1 MSENKSRREFISQS
15 GKMVT
20 ACALFGATG
29 SVAYAADSAK
39 ATCETGKP
47 MNITAKHYYLDN
59 VLLEAGFNFDG
70 SVATSTRTE
79 LKTLE
84 IKDGKIVALRD
95 NNSHADAALPH
106 FDAGKKLML
115 PAMRDMHIH
124 LDKTF
129 YGGPWRSLNRPAGT
143 TIQDMIR
150 LEQKLLPE
158 LQPYTQERA
167 EKLIDLIQSKGS
179 TIARSHCNIEPVSG
193 LKNLENLQA
202 VLARRSPGF
211 DCEIVAFPQH
221 GLLLSNSEKLMR
233 EAMQAGAH
241 YVGGLDPTS
250 VDGAMEKSLDT
261 MFQIAL
267 DYDKGV
273 DIHLHETSPAGVA
286 AVNYM
291 VETVEKTPA
300 LKGKLTISHAFALAT
315 LNEQQVD
322 EIATRMAAQQVT
334 IASTVPIGTLHM
346 PLKQL
351 RDKGVFVM
359 TGTDSVID
367 HWSPYGLGDMLEKAN
382 LYAQLYIRP
391 NEQTLSRA
399 LGIATGDVLPLND
412 KGERVW
418 PKAQDDASFVL
429 VDASCSAE
437 AVARISRVPRRSIR
451 GIWSGAQWANVMPGG
466 AALTRPTVRRFCRS
480 GKAKPPPDNAVYC
493 YAHS

>member
-1 MSENKSRREFISQS
+1 MNENKSRREFLSRS
-15 GKMVT
+15 GKMAA
-20 ACALFGATG
+20 ACALLGATA
-29 SVAYAADSAK
+29 SVGYAATSKTAK
-39 ATCETGKP
+39 AEAGAQMK
-47 MNITAKHYYLDN
+47 ITDSHYYLDN
-59 VLLEAGFNFDG
+59 VLLEAGFEFEG
-70 SVATSTRTE
+70 ATPVSTRTE

-84 IKDGKIVALRD
+84 INQGKIVAIRD
-95 NNSHADAALPH
+95 NRQHPNGTLPAY
-106 FDAGKKLML
+106 DAGGKLML

-129 YGGPWRSLNRPAGT
+129 YGGPWRALNRPAGT
-143 TIQDMIR
+143 TIKDMIA

-158 LQPYTQERA
+158 LQPFTQERA
-167 EKLIDLIQSKGS
+167 EKLIDLIQSFGS
-179 TIARSHCNIEPVSG
+179 TTARSHCNVEPTSG

-202 VLARRSPGF
+202 VLARRQSGF
-211 DCEIVAFPQH
+211 SCEIVAFPQH
-221 GLLLSNSEKLMR
+221 GLLFSKSEPLMR

-241 YVGGLDPTS
+241 YVGGLDPTN

-267 DYDKGV
+267 DYNKGV
-273 DIHLHETSPAGVA
+273 DIHLHETSPAGMA

-291 VETVEKTPA
+291 LSTVEKTPQ

-322 EIATRMAAQQVT
+322 EVANRMAAQQVT
-334 IASTVPIGTLHM
+334 IASSVPIGTLHM
-346 PLKQL
+346 PLSQL

-391 NEQTLSRA
+391 NEKTLSRA
-399 LGIATGDVLPLND
+399 LAVATGEVLPLND

-437 AVARISRVPRRSIR
+437 AVARISPRTATFHKGEMVWGNVGR
-451 GIWSGAQWANVMPGG
+451 GS
-466 AALTRPTVRRFCRS
+466 
-480 GKAKPPPDNAVYC
+480 KA
-493 YAHS
+493 

>member
-1 MSENKSRREFISQS
+1 MKENNSRREFLSQS

-20 ACALFGATG
+20 AAALFGT
-29 SVAYAADSAK
+29 SVPLAHAAVSGTTHCDANNTMK
-39 ATCETGKP
+39 
-47 MNITAKHYYLDN
+47 ITDPHYYLDN
-59 VLLEAGFNFDG
+59 VLLETGFDYENG
-70 SVATSTRTE
+70 VAVQTRTARQ
-79 LKTLE
+79 TVE
-84 IKDGKIVALRD
+84 IQNGKIVALRE
-95 NNSHADAALPH
+95 NKQHPDATLPH
-106 FDAGKKLML
+106 YDAGGKLML
-115 PAMRDMHIH
+115 PTTRDMHIH

-143 TIQDMIR
+143 TIQDMIK
-150 LEQKLLPE
+150 LEQKMLPE

-167 EKLIDLIQSKGS
+167 EKLIDLLQSKGT

-193 LKNLENLQA
+193 LKNLQNL
-202 VLARRSPGF
+202 
-211 DCEIVAFPQH
+211 
-221 GLLLSNSEKLMR
+221 
-233 EAMQAGAH
+233 QAGAH

-273 DIHLHETSPAGVA
+273 DIHLHETTPSGVA
-286 AVNYM
+286 AINYM
-291 VETVEKTPA
+291 VETVEKTPQ

-322 EIATRMAAQQVT
+322 ALANRMAAQQIS

-351 RDKGVFVM
+351 HDKGVKVM

-391 NEQTLSRA
+391 NEQNLSRS
-399 LGIATGDVLPLND
+399 LFLATGDVLPLNE

-437 AVARISRVPRRSIR
+437 AVARISPRTATFHKGQLVWGSVA
-451 GIWSGAQWANVMPGG
+451 G
-466 AALTRPTVRRFCRS
+466 
-480 GKAKPPPDNAVYC
+480 
-493 YAHS
+493 

>member
-1 MSENKSRREFISQS
+1 MTEDKSRREFLSQS
-15 GKMVT
+15 GKIATAAT

-29 SVAYAADSAK
+29 SVAYAADTAK
-39 ATCETGKP
+39 PICETGKP
-47 MNITAKHYYLDN
+47 MNITATHYYLDN

-70 SVATSTRTE
+70 NVAVSTRTE

-84 IKDGKIVALRD
+84 IKDGKIAALLD
-95 NNSHADAALPH
+95 NNSHADATLPH
-106 FDAGKKLML
+106 YDAGGKLLL

-202 VLARRSPGF
+202 VLARRKPGF

-221 GLLLSNSEKLMR
+221 GLLLSNAEKLMR

-250 VDGAMEKSLDT
+250 VDGAMEKSLNPHVPDCAGLR
-261 MFQIAL
+261 QRGGYPPARNQP
-267 DYDKGV
+267 GGRGGGE
-273 DIHLHETSPAGVA
+273 LHGADRRENP
-286 AVNYM
+286 
-291 VETVEKTPA
+291 E

-315 LNEQQVD
+315 MNEQQVD

-351 RDKGVFVM
+351 RDKGVFVHDRHRQRDRPLVRRM
-359 TGTDSVID
+359 ASATCWKKPTSMPSSIF
-367 HWSPYGLGDMLEKAN
+367 A
-382 LYAQLYIRP
+382 P

-412 KGERVW
+412 NGERVW
-418 PKAQDDASFVL
+418 PKAQDAASFVL

-437 AVARISRVPRRSIR
+437 AVARISPRTATFHN
-451 GIWSGAQWANVMPGG
+451 GNLVWG
-466 AALTRPTVRRFCRS
+466 TVS
-480 GKAKPPPDNAVYC
+480 
-493 YAHS
+493 

>member
-1 MSENKSRREFISQS
+1 MNENKSRREFLSRS
-15 GKMVT
+15 GKMAA
-20 ACALFGATG
+20 ACALLGATA
-29 SVAYAADSAK
+29 SVGYAATSKTAK
-39 ATCETGKP
+39 AEAGAQMK
-47 MNITAKHYYLDN
+47 ITDSHYYLDN
-59 VLLEAGFNFDG
+59 VLLEAGFEFEG
-70 SVATSTRTE
+70 ATPVSTRTE

-84 IKDGKIVALRD
+84 INQGKIVAIRD
-95 NNSHADAALPH
+95 NRQHPNGTLPAY
-106 FDAGKKLML
+106 DAGGKLML

-129 YGGPWRSLNRPAGT
+129 YGGPWRALNRPAGT
-143 TIQDMIR
+143 TIKDMIA

-158 LQPYTQERA
+158 LQPFTQERA
-167 EKLIDLIQSKGS
+167 EKLIDLIQSFGS
-179 TIARSHCNIEPVSG
+179 TTARSHCNVEPTSG

-202 VLARRSPGF
+202 VLARRQSGF
-211 DCEIVAFPQH
+211 SCEIVAFPQH
-221 GLLLSNSEKLMR
+221 GLLFSKSEPLMR

-241 YVGGLDPTS
+241 YVGGLDPTN

-267 DYDKGV
+267 DYNKGV
-273 DIHLHETSPAGVA
+273 DIHLHETSPAGMA

-291 VETVEKTPA
+291 LSTVEKTPQ

-322 EIATRMAAQQVT
+322 EVANRMAAQQVT
-334 IASTVPIGTLHM
+334 IASSVPIGTLHM
-346 PLKQL
+346 PLSQL

-391 NEQTLSRA
+391 NEKTLSRA
-399 LGIATGDVLPLND
+399 LAVATGDVLPLND

-437 AVARISRVPRRSIR
+437 AVARISPRTATFHKGEMVWGNVGR
-451 GIWSGAQWANVMPGG
+451 GS
-466 AALTRPTVRRFCRS
+466 
-480 GKAKPPPDNAVYC
+480 KA
-493 YAHS
+493 

>member
-1 MSENKSRREFISQS
+1 MKESNSRREFLSQS

-20 ACALFGATG
+20 AAALFGT
-29 SVAYAADSAK
+29 SVPLAHAAVAG
-39 ATCETGKP
+39 TLNCEANNTMK
-47 MNITAKHYYLDN
+47 ITDPHYYLDN
-59 VLLEAGFNFDG
+59 VLLETGFDYENG
-70 SVATSTRTE
+70 VAVQTRTARQ
-79 LKTLE
+79 TVE
-84 IKDGKIVALRD
+84 IQDGKIVALRE
-95 NNSHADAALPH
+95 NKQHPDATLPH
-106 FDAGKKLML
+106 YDAGGKLML
-115 PAMRDMHIH
+115 PTTRDMHIH

-143 TIQDMIR
+143 TIQDMIK
-150 LEQKLLPE
+150 LEQKMLPE

-167 EKLIDLIQSKGS
+167 EKLIDLLQSKGT

-193 LKNLENLQA
+193 LKNLQNLQA
-202 VLARRSPGF
+202 VLARR
-211 DCEIVAFPQH
+211 
-221 GLLLSNSEKLMR
+221 
-233 EAMQAGAH
+233 QAGFGVKSSPSRSTVCCSEIGTLNARSDA
-241 YVGGLDPTS
+241 GGCALRRRAGPDS

-273 DIHLHETSPAGVA
+273 DIHLHETTPSGVA
-286 AVNYM
+286 AINYM
-291 VETVEKTPA
+291 VETVEKTPQ

-322 EIATRMAAQQVT
+322 ALANRMAAQQIS

-351 RDKGVFVM
+351 HDKGVKVM

-391 NEQTLSRA
+391 NEQNLSRS
-399 LGIATGDVLPLND
+399 LFLATGDVLPLNE

-437 AVARISRVPRRSIR
+437 AVARISPRTATFHKGQLVWGSVA
-451 GIWSGAQWANVMPGG
+451 G
-466 AALTRPTVRRFCRS
+466 
-480 GKAKPPPDNAVYC
+480 
-493 YAHS
+493 